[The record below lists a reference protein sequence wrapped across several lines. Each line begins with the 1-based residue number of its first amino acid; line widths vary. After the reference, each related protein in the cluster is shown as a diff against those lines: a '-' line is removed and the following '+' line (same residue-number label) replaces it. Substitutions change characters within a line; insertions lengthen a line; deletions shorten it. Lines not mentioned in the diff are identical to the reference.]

1 MSSLNKW
8 DKIFANGLSNAI
20 TRMMQIEK
28 HIKEHSIHK
37 ETKKL
42 LHSHNITTKQQFK
55 EWGGYKKL
63 YPMVEKEAYY
73 HCKHIKD
80 AKASIR
86 TNTQL
91 YLIGY
96 KRFKH
101 TA

>member
-37 ETKKL
+37 ETKKIL
-42 LHSHNITTKQQFK
+42 YNHNITSKQQFK
-55 EWGGYKKL
+55 EWGGYKRL

-73 HCKHIKD
+73 HCIRVKD

-86 TNTQL
+86 TNSQL
-91 YLIGY
+91 YLTGY

-101 TA
+101 IA

>member
-1 MSSLNKW
+1 
-8 DKIFANGLSNAI
+8 
-20 TRMMQIEK
+20 MQIEK
-28 HIKEHSIHK
+28 NIKEHSIHK

-86 TNTQL
+86 SNTQL